1 MKAVHTAGKGE
12 IMLADEL
19 LKVIQADREREI
31 KAAQRAR
38 SAARP
43 AASTDGSRTWLRDAI
58 TPTFGGRPHPG
69 KAATGPTV

>member
-1 MKAVHTAGKGE
+1 MNAVHRAGKGE
-12 IMLADEL
+12 TMLADEL

-31 KAAQRAR
+31 RAAQRAR

-43 AASTDGSRTWLRDAI
+43 VAPTDGGRTWFRDAA

-69 KAATGPTV
+69 RAATEPTA